1 MRTLTTRHGANT
13 LLFGVTIFVSS
24 ALLFS
29 IQPMIAKMLLPL
41 LGGTPAV
48 WNTCMLFFQA
58 VLLCGYAYALLVS
71 RWSLKR
77 QLVAQLVILCLAFIS
92 LPIGLSSSW
101 MNSVPPSDNPS
112 LWLLMCLAASVGLPF
127 FIVSSN
133 SPLLQ
138 KWFSRTAT
146 ESARDPYFLYS
157 ASNAGSLLALLAYP
171 ALMEPFFTLR
181 AQGRLWTVVYGALVL
196 LIGVHALRL
205 WRSRDTEPVIVREE
219 TVEAKPSLNRRLR
232 WLLLAFAPSSLMLG
246 VTNYIT
252 TDVASV
258 PLLWI
263 IPLALYL
270 LTMVFAFAR
279 KPLFSPRLAH
289 LIVPGATV
297 VLLMLYLA
305 DSSGRGSRVLIL
317 LHLAYFFFAALMCHG
332 QLAADRPGPR
342 YLAEFYV
349 WLSLG
354 GVLGGIFNA
363 LAAPILF
370 NSVIEYPL
378 AILLSCLLLPD
389 KEGVPGLGKER
400 RLDFALPI
408 LIFVFT
414 VGLGW
419 AADNLAPLQMSGS
432 VFVVALP
439 LFISYPLRKRPVR
452 FALSLGAVILA
463 AGLMTGVGRSTL
475 HSERNFFGV
484 LRVSADRNLNVH
496 SFLHGSTVHGRQST
510 DPTRRC
516 EPTSYYH
523 RQGPLAR
530 IFKQFETSRA
540 GGNIAIIGLGAGGT
554 VSYARPGEHWTFYE
568 INPAVV
574 SIAKSPEYFSY
585 LSDCA
590 TAPVDIVLGDARLKL
605 HDAKDQWYDLL
616 VLDAFSSDAIPVH
629 LMTQQ
634 ALDLYLSKVVNNGL
648 IVFHIS
654 NRNLDLTEVVSDLAK
669 SRNLTCLSM
678 LDMEPPQPGGKD
690 PAHWVVMAR
699 NSVDLGTL
707 INDPLARPLNSTS
720 PEDVWTD
727 DFSNIL
733 SVFKWTKTGAG
744 ADSRS
749 R

>member
-1 MRTLTTRHGANT
+1 MTSKHRGQT
-13 LLFGVTIFVSS
+13 LLFGVTIFISS
-24 ALLFS
+24 GLLFS

-71 RWSLKR
+71 RWPLRR
-77 QLVAQLVILCLAFIS
+77 QLVAQLIILCLAFVS
-92 LPIGLSSSW
+92 LPIGLSSYW
-101 MNSVPPSDNPS
+101 ARTVPPSGDPS
-112 LWLLMCLAASVGLPF
+112 FWLLLCLAASVGLPF

-171 ALMEPFFTLR
+171 AVLEPFFTLR
-181 AQGRLWTVVYGALVL
+181 MQGRLWTVAYVLLVL
-196 LIGVHALRL
+196 MIALNAVLL
-205 WRSRDTEPVIVREE
+205 WRSRESNLVEIKVGQTQE
-219 TVEAKPSLNRRLR
+219 TTPSWSRRLR

-252 TDVASV
+252 TDIASV

-279 KPLFSPRLAH
+279 KPLFSPRLAD
-289 LIVPGATV
+289 LVVPGATV
-297 VLLMLYLA
+297 MLLLLYLA

-317 LHLAYFFFAALMCHG
+317 VHLAYFFFAALMCHG

-342 YLAEFYV
+342 FLAQFYV

-363 LAAPILF
+363 LVAPLVF
-370 NSVIEYPL
+370 RSVVEYPL
-378 AILLSCLLLPD
+378 AILLSCLLLPVARESVANARQ
-389 KEGVPGLGKER
+389 KI

-408 LIFVFT
+408 LIFAAT
-414 VGLGW
+414 IGLGW
-419 AADNLAPLQMSGS
+419 MADRYAPLRMSGPM
-432 VFVVALP
+432 FVVALP
-439 LFISYPLRKRPVR
+439 LFVSYPLHKRPLR
-452 FALSLGAVILA
+452 FALSLGAIILA
-463 AGLMTGVGRSTL
+463 AGLVTGVGRTTM

-484 LRVSADRNLNVH
+484 LRVTGDQELQLH

-510 DPTRRC
+510 IPERRC
-516 EPTSYYH
+516 EPLSYYH
-523 RQGPLAR
+523 REGPLGK
-530 IFKQFETSRA
+530 IFTRFHLPRCDGAKV
-540 GGNIAIIGLGAGGT
+540 AIIGLGTGAT
-554 VSYARPGEHWTFYE
+554 VSYAESRDRWTFYE

-574 SIAKSPEYFSY
+574 SVARSRDYFSY

-590 TAPVDIVLGDARLKL
+590 AAPVDVVLGDARLKL
-605 HDAKDQWYDLL
+605 HDAKDQSFDLL

-629 LMTQQ
+629 LMTKQ
-634 ALDLYLSKVVNNGL
+634 ALDLYLSKLSAGGW

-654 NRNLDLTEVVSDLAK
+654 NRNLDLTRVVADLAK
-669 SRNLTCLSM
+669 SRNLSALSM
-678 LDMEPPQPGGKD
+678 LDLTPAQPNGKD
-690 PAHWVVMAR
+690 PSHWVV
-699 NSVDLGTL
+699 
-707 INDPLARPLNSTS
+707 LARDSATFGELAKDPQARFLQSTNAG
-720 PEDVWTD
+720 DVWTD

-733 SVFKWTKTGAG
+733 SVFEWRKSK
-744 ADSRS
+744 
-749 R
+749 

>member
-1 MRTLTTRHGANT
+1 MKILRANT

-58 VLLCGYAYALLVS
+58 VLLGGYAYALLIS
-71 RWSLKR
+71 RWALKR
-77 QLVAQLVILCLAFIS
+77 QLVVQLVFLCLAFIA

-101 MNSVPPSDNPS
+101 VNSVPPSDNPS
-112 LWLLMCLAASVGLPF
+112 LWLLMCLTASVGLPF

-138 KWFSRTAT
+138 RWFSRTAT

-157 ASNAGSLLALLAYP
+157 ASNAGSMLALLAYP

-181 AQGRLWTVVYGALVL
+181 AQGRLWTVFYAVLVL
-196 LIGVHALRL
+196 LIAMHALML
-205 WRSRDTEPVIVREE
+205 WRSKDVKATVAVAAE
-219 TVEAKPSLNRRLR
+219 TFEAKPSLNRRLR

-246 VTNYIT
+246 VTNYVT
-252 TDVASV
+252 TDIASV

-279 KPLFSPRLAH
+279 KPLFSPRLAD

-297 VLLMLYLA
+297 VLLLLYLA
-305 DSSGRGSRVLIL
+305 DSSGRGSRMLIV

-342 YLAEFYV
+342 YLPQFYV

-363 LAAPILF
+363 LVAPVLF
-370 NSVIEYPL
+370 TGVIEYPL
-378 AILLSCLLLPD
+378 AILLSCLLLPAVKD
-389 KEGVPGLGKER
+389 AARGGHAGPPLQSK
-400 RLDFALPI
+400 LDFVTPVI
-408 LIFVFT
+408 IFVLT
-414 VGLGW
+414 IGLAW
-419 AADNLAPLQMSGS
+419 AADTVAPVQMSGS
-432 VFVVALP
+432 VFVVAVP
-439 LFISYPLRKRPVR
+439 LFVSYPLRKRPVR

-484 LRVSADRNLNVH
+484 LRVTNSPDLNLH

-510 DPTRRC
+510 VPEQRC
-516 EPTSYYH
+516 EPLSYYH
-523 RQGPLAR
+523 REGPLGR
-530 IFKQFETSRA
+530 IFTQFQNSRTSA
-540 GGNIAIIGLGAGGT
+540 NVGIIGLGTGAT
-554 VSYARPGEHWTFYE
+554 VSYARANERWTFYE

-574 SIAKSPEYFSY
+574 SVARSREYFSY
-585 LSDCA
+585 LSDC
-590 TAPVDIVLGDARLKL
+590 TKTPVDVVLGDARLKL
-605 HDAKDQWYDLL
+605 HDAPDRSYDLL

-634 ALDLYLSKVVNNGL
+634 AVDLYLSKLAPGGL
-648 IVFHIS
+648 MVFHIS
-654 NRNLDLTEVVSDLAK
+654 NRNLELTEVVADLSA
-669 SRNLTCLSM
+669 SRNLSSLSL
-678 LDMEPPQPGGKD
+678 LDLTPPQPNGKD
-690 PAHWVVMAR
+690 PSHWVVLAR
-699 NSVDLGTL
+699 NSADYGNLA
-707 INDPLARPLNSTS
+707 NDADAKPLVTS
-720 PEDVWTD
+720 GAGDVWTD

-733 SVFKWTKTGAG
+733 SVLKWQTAK
-744 ADSRS
+744 
-749 R
+749 

>member
-1 MRTLTTRHGANT
+1 MKVSKAHT

-58 VLLCGYAYALLVS
+58 ALLCGYAYALLVS
-71 RWSLKR
+71 RWPLKR
-77 QLVAQLVILCLAFIS
+77 QLVAQLVVLCLAFIS

-101 MNSVPPSDNPS
+101 VNSVPSSDNPS

-171 ALMEPFFTLR
+171 VLMEPFFTLR
-181 AQGRLWTVVYGALVL
+181 AQGRLWTIVYAFLVL

-205 WRSRDTEPVIVREE
+205 WRSRNTEPMIVKEE
-219 TVEAKPSLNRRLR
+219 IEEAKPSLNRRLR

-252 TDVASV
+252 TDIASV

-279 KPLFSPRLAH
+279 KPLFSPRLAN

-305 DSSGRGSRVLIL
+305 DSSGRGSRMLVL

-342 YLAEFYV
+342 YLAQFYV

-363 LAAPILF
+363 VAAPMLF

-389 KEGVPGLGKER
+389 KDTATGLDKAR
-400 RLDFALPI
+400 RLDFALPV

-419 AADNLAPLQMSGS
+419 AADRLAPIQMSGS
-432 VFVVALP
+432 VFVVAVP
-439 LFISYPLRKRPVR
+439 LFFSYPLRKRPVR

-484 LRVSADRNLNVH
+484 LRVTGDESLNLH

-510 DPTRRC
+510 VPERRC
-516 EPTSYYH
+516 EPLSYYH
-523 RQGPLAR
+523 REGPLGK
-530 IFKQFETSRA
+530 IFTHFANPRSDGAKV
-540 GGNIAIIGLGAGGT
+540 AIIGLGTGAT
-554 VSYARPGEHWTFYE
+554 VSYARSGEQWTFYE

-574 SIAKSPEYFSY
+574 SVARSRDYFSY

-590 TAPVDIVLGDARLKL
+590 AAPVDVVLGDARLKL
-605 HDAKDQWYDLL
+605 HDAKDQSYDLL

-629 LMTQQ
+629 LMTRQ
-634 ALDLYLSKVVNNGL
+634 ALDLYLAKLAPGGL

-654 NRNLDLTEVVSDLAK
+654 NRNLDLTEVVADLAK
-669 SRNLTCLSM
+669 SRNLSALSM
-678 LDMEPPQPGGKD
+678 LDMTPAQPNGKD
-690 PAHWVVMAR
+690 PSHWIVMAQD
-699 NSVDLGTL
+699 SATLGKL
-707 INDPLARPLNSTS
+707 ANDPSARALMSS
-720 PEDVWTD
+720 DAKDVWTD

-733 SVFKWTKTGAG
+733 SVFKWQKTEK
-744 ADSRS
+744 
-749 R
+749 

>member
-1 MRTLTTRHGANT
+1 MKIFRAHT

-58 VLLCGYAYALLVS
+58 VLLGGYSYALLIS
-71 RWSLKR
+71 RWPLKR
-77 QLVAQLVILCLAFIS
+77 QLVLQLVILCLAFIA

-101 MNSVPPSDNPS
+101 ANSVPPSDNPS
-112 LWLLMCLAASVGLPF
+112 LWLLLCLTASVGLPF

-138 KWFSRTAT
+138 RWFSRTPT

-171 ALMEPFFTLR
+171 VLMEPFFTLR
-181 AQGRLWTVVYGALVL
+181 AQGRMWTVFYAVLVL
-196 LIGVHALRL
+196 LIGMHALML
-205 WRSRDTEPVIVREE
+205 WRSKDVKASVAIEEEEAVEP
-219 TVEAKPSLNRRLR
+219 KPSLNRRLR

-252 TDVASV
+252 TDIASV

-279 KPLFSPRLAH
+279 KPLFSPRLAD

-297 VLLMLYLA
+297 VLLLLYIA
-305 DSSGRGSRVLIL
+305 DSSGRGSRMLIVM
-317 LHLAYFFFAALMCHG
+317 HLAYFFFAALMCHG
-332 QLAADRPGPR
+332 QLAANRPGPR
-342 YLAEFYV
+342 YLPQFYV

-363 LAAPILF
+363 LIAPVLF
-370 NSVIEYPL
+370 TSVIEYPL
-378 AILLSCLLLPD
+378 AILLSCLLLP
-389 KEGVPGLGKER
+389 KLVQEPAEAVSLIQKQQ
-400 RLDFALPI
+400 RLDFVLPVV
-408 LIFVFT
+408 IFVVT

-419 AADNLAPLQMSGS
+419 AANTLAPVQMSGS
-432 VFVVALP
+432 IFVVALP
-439 LFISYPLRKRPVR
+439 LMVSYPLRKRPVR

-463 AGLMTGVGRSTL
+463 AGLMTGVGLSTL
-475 HSERNFFGV
+475 HAERNFFGV
-484 LRVSADRNLNVH
+484 LRVTNSPEQKLH

-510 DPTRRC
+510 EPNRRC
-516 EPTSYYH
+516 EPLAYYH
-523 RQGPLAR
+523 REGPLGR
-530 IFKQFETSRA
+530 IFSEFQNSRRNA
-540 GGNIAIIGLGAGGT
+540 NIGIIGLGTGAT
-554 VSYARPGEHWTFYE
+554 VSYARANERWTFYE

-574 SIAKSPEYFSY
+574 SVARSRDYFNY
-585 LSDCA
+585 LSDC
-590 TAPVDIVLGDARLKL
+590 TKTPVEVVLGDARLKL
-605 HDAKDQWYDLL
+605 HYAPDRSYDLI

-634 ALDLYLSKVVNNGL
+634 AVDLYLSKLAPGGL
-648 IVFHIS
+648 MVFHIS
-654 NRNLDLTEVVSDLAK
+654 NRNLDLTEVVADLAA
-669 SRNLTCLSM
+669 SRSLSGLSL
-678 LDMEPPQPGGKD
+678 LDMSPPQPNGKD
-690 PAHWVVMAR
+690 PSHWVVLAR
-699 NSVDLGTL
+699 NSADYGNLAK
-707 INDPLARPLNSTS
+707 DADAKPLVSTS
-720 PEDVWTD
+720 AEDVWTD

-733 SVFKWTKTGAG
+733 SVMKWQKEE
-744 ADSRS
+744 
-749 R
+749 

>member
-1 MRTLTTRHGANT
+1 MNIRTLTRRLDAQT

-58 VLLCGYAYALLVS
+58 VLLGGYAYALLVS
-71 RWSLKR
+71 RWPLKR
-77 QLVAQLVILCLAFIS
+77 QLTVQLLMLCLALLS

-101 MNSVPPSDNPS
+101 ANSVPPSDNPS
-112 LWLLMCLAASVGLPF
+112 LWLLMCLTASVGLPF

-133 SPLLQ
+133 SPLIQ

-146 ESARDPYFLYS
+146 QSARDPYFLYS

-171 ALMEPFFTLR
+171 VLMEPFFTLR
-181 AQGRLWTVVYGALVL
+181 SQGRLWAAAYAVLVL
-196 LIGVHALRL
+196 LIGLNALVL
-205 WRSRDTEPVIVREE
+205 WRSQDSKTEDVVVAEE
-219 TVEAKPSLNRRLR
+219 IASPKPTLNRRLR

-252 TDVASV
+252 TDIASV

-279 KPLFSPRLAH
+279 KPLFSPRLAD
-289 LIVPGATV
+289 LILPGATV
-297 VLLMLYLA
+297 VLLMIYLA
-305 DSSGRGSRVLIL
+305 DSSGRSSRMLIV

-332 QLAADRPGPR
+332 RLAADRPGPR
-342 YLAEFYV
+342 YLAQFYV

-363 LAAPILF
+363 LLAPMLF
-370 NSVIEYPL
+370 RSVVEYPL

-389 KEGVPGLGKER
+389 KETVHGQNKER
-400 RLDFALPI
+400 RLDFALPV
-408 LIFVFT
+408 LIFVLT
-414 VGLGW
+414 VGLAW
-419 AADNLAPLQMSGS
+419 AADRFAPIQISGA
-432 VFVVALP
+432 VFVVAVP
-439 LFISYPLRKRPVR
+439 LFVSYPLRKRPLR

-463 AGLMTGVGRSTL
+463 AGLMTGIGRSTL

-484 LRVSADRNLNVH
+484 LQVVTDESLNLH

-510 DPTRRC
+510 LPDRRC
-516 EPTSYYH
+516 EPLSYYH
-523 RQGPLAR
+523 REGPLGR
-530 IFKQFETSRA
+530 IFTHFDNTKTGS
-540 GGNIAIIGLGAGGT
+540 NVAIIGLGTGAT
-554 VSYARPGEHWTFYE
+554 ASYSRPGERWTFYE
-568 INPAVV
+568 INPGVV
-574 SIAKSPEYFSY
+574 SVARSPNYFSY

-590 TAPVDIVLGDARLKL
+590 AAPIAIELGDARLKL
-605 HDAKDQWYDLL
+605 HNAPDRSYDLL

-634 ALDLYLSKVVNNGL
+634 ALDLYLSKLAPGGL
-648 IVFHIS
+648 LVFHIS
-654 NRNLDLTEVVSDLAK
+654 NRHLDLREVVAGLAK
-669 SRNLTCLSM
+669 SRNLSCLSL
-678 LDMEPPQPGGKD
+678 LDLTPAQPNGKD
-690 PAHWVVMAR
+690 PSHWIVMAR
-699 NSVDLGTL
+699 DSADYGTL
-707 INDPLARPLNSTS
+707 ANDPNARQLLSS
-720 PEDVWTD
+720 GSQDVWTD

-733 SVFKWTKTGAG
+733 SVFKWKNAK
-744 ADSRS
+744 
-749 R
+749 